1 MDSVQPWMRLKV
13 KADTFFLPDENGTVY
28 FRNNL
33 GSFKMEG
40 ASVEAWIEKLLPVFN
55 GQHTLSS
62 LTDGLPA
69 PYRNRIYEIADI
81 LLKNGYVRDVSM
93 DAAPQ
98 LSNEI
103 LRYFA
108 PQIEFVDNLV
118 GAGAARFEKYR
129 GANVLAVGFGQMLVS
144 LVSAL
149 LESGLE
155 TVNLV
160 VTRPK
165 DTNTE
170 RFNDSVAMLAD
181 AGIEVTVRDVSRQLD
196 PPESW
201 REMVRQVDAVLYV
214 SENGNREQ
222 LRQIESSCG
231 DEHRLFFSAICVD
244 GLGIVASAHF
254 DEVWQRIHAPVFR
267 VTDERTFSWTAGAVL
282 TNVLAFQLFKDLTGV
297 DDALTDSQFY
307 TLNLETL
314 EGQWHQFIPRRTHAG
329 SRIRHIGDFKARL
342 TARATEAPTSTVR
355 LGTQFGAVTID
366 ELLTHFASLTDV
378 TAGIFHVWDEGDLPQ
393 LPLAT
398 CQVQP
403 ISPLSPGPAELL
415 PNTVCAALTHE
426 EARREAGLTGIE
438 MYAATLTEGAWEGL
452 SDGTFVGVG
461 AGATDVEAF
470 WRGLHQCLMNELQH
484 VLEQGPAEIQLL
496 ALDAVSDEK
505 CQFYLLAASKLG
517 ESVLVGRGQDLL
529 GFPVVFVGLNGHFV
543 GAVGLN
549 LTMAL
554 QYAFAYTLLSQ
565 VWVPSGSAQIDARW
579 TLMSDTCVVLE
590 GTPESVRLKAWNG
603 FAESQVDASG
613 SDASQANS
621 RGQNANGSDSSQADA
636 LAKAVVSAFEQVERH
651 GKQITVWDLAIE
663 PFMTEGLA
671 GVFAVSIT
679 GGQVQ

>member
-1 MDSVQPWMRLKV
+1 MDSVRPWMRLKV
-13 KADTFFLPDENGTVY
+13 KADTFFLPDENGAVY

-40 ASVEAWIEKLLPVFN
+40 ASAEAWIEKLLPVFN

-69 PYRNRIYEIADI
+69 PYQNRIYEIADI

-93 DAAPQ
+93 DAGHQ

-118 GAGAARFEKYR
+118 GDGAARFEKYR

-149 LESGLE
+149 LESGLA
-155 TVNLV
+155 TINLV

-165 DTNTE
+165 DTNPE
-170 RFNDSVAMLAD
+170 RFNDFVAMFAD
-181 AGIEVTVRDVSRQLD
+181 AGVEVTVTVRDVSGQLD
-196 PPESW
+196 SPESW
-201 REMVRQVDAVLYV
+201 RAMVRQVDAVLYV

-222 LRQIESSCG
+222 LRQIEASCA
-231 DEHRLFFSAICVD
+231 DEHRLFLSAICVD

-254 DEVWQRIHAPVFR
+254 DDVWQRIHGPVFR
-267 VTDERTFSWTAGAVL
+267 VTGERTFSWTAGAVL
-282 TNVLAFQLFKDLTGV
+282 TNVLALQLFKDLTGV
-297 DDALTDSQFY
+297 DDALTDLQFY
-307 TLNLETL
+307 TLNLETF
-314 EGQWHQFIPRRTHAG
+314 EGQWHPFIPRRTHAG
-329 SRIRHIGDFKARL
+329 AQIPHVENFKGRL
-342 TARATEAPTSTVR
+342 SARAAGVSTSTDG
-355 LGTQFGAVTID
+355 LGTPFRAITID

-378 TAGIFHVWDEGDLPQ
+378 TAGIFHIWDEGDLPQ

-403 ISPLSPGPAELL
+403 VSPLSPGPAELL
-415 PNTVCAALTHE
+415 ANTVCAALTHE

-438 MYAATLTEGAWEGL
+438 MYAATLTEGTCEGI
-452 SDGTFVGVG
+452 SDGAFVGVG

-470 WRGLHQCLMNELQH
+470 WRGLHQCLMNELRCA
-484 VLEQGPAEIQLL
+484 LEHGPAEIQLL

-505 CQFYLLAASKLG
+505 CQFYIQAASRFG
-517 ESVLVGRGQDLL
+517 ESVLVGRGQDVL

-543 GAVGLN
+543 GAVGLT

-554 QYAFAYTLLSQ
+554 QDAFAYSLLSQ
-565 VWVPSGSAQIDARW
+565 VWVPSGNARIDARW
-579 TLMSDTCVVLE
+579 TLVSDTCVVLE
-590 GTPESVRLKAWNG
+590 GTAESVRLERWSG
-603 FAESQVDASG
+603 FATSQVDSNG
-613 SDASQANS
+613 WNASQSN
-621 RGQNANGSDSSQADA
+621 A
-636 LAKAVVSAFEQVERH
+636 LAKVVASAFEQVERH

-663 PFMTEGLA
+663 PFMTEGLS
-671 GVFAVSIT
+671 GVFGVSIK